1 MISSSH
7 GRPRAIARKDYDVRP
22 LTLEDFPAGCQ
33 QDGQL
38 FMAYVEIS
46 SILGDL
52 TQHLVR
58 GTLGHSDRV
67 SIEHRLLQW
76 ISELHPDFHTHD
88 RHSKQL
94 NPYNFKAR
102 QLHVPYFTALSILF
116 RPTVLDTPPPLAS
129 VLSSSFVAGICE
141 DFLVRGEVPLLPST
155 FTFHLLAAALAEL
168 ATHSYPALWIK
179 AKQELGVINQ
189 ALEELAHRYP
199 SAFGSLR
206 VIRGVTNAVQKQQ
219 IQRKPL
225 QLNDSSEQLQFFSF
239 FGPDLCSKWSVVHG
253 YKESER
259 KNDAGLVETTTGRF
273 PISEAEEDN
282 LTADESAVAGLI
294 SLQEPKNLST
304 SAPMEQFSGPA
315 ASTPIS
321 GMRDINRTFMP
332 EPALFFSNNMID
344 SVGNWMLD
352 DWMADLSYL
361 DSVGRE

>member
-1 MISSSH
+1 
-7 GRPRAIARKDYDVRP
+7 
-22 LTLEDFPAGCQ
+22 
-33 QDGQL
+33 
-38 FMAYVEIS
+38 MAYVEIS
-46 SILGDL
+46 SVLGDL
-52 TQHLVR
+52 TEHSVR

-67 SIEHRLLQW
+67 SIEHRLLRW
-76 ISELHPDFHTHD
+76 ISDLHPDFHIHD
-88 RHSKQL
+88 RRSKQL
-94 NPYNFKAR
+94 NQYNFKAR

-129 VLSSSFVAGICE
+129 VLSSSFVAGISE

-179 AKQELGVINQ
+179 AEQELGVINH

-239 FGPDLCSKWSVVHG
+239 FGPELCSKWAIVHG

-259 KNDAGLVETTTGRF
+259 KNNAIGIEPTIRLPNEAGET
-273 PISEAEEDN
+273 D

-294 SLQEPKNLST
+294 SLQEPKNLSG
-304 SAPMEQFSGPA
+304 SAPMDQSA
-315 ASTPIS
+315 AATTP

-352 DWMADLSYL
+352 DWMADLTYL
-361 DSVGRE
+361 DSVARE